1 MAIETVLGGGLP
13 KMPGMDS
20 AAVKAVRDSFV
31 GKWLGRW
38 AVLVGIIV
46 LVLGTTQGANLALQ
60 NFGLVLPWPLL
71 HNTLLFGLP
80 ALVIA
85 LQLANEWNAARNR
98 KAAMDLA
105 IKPAAVPT
113 GYFRIAPYLA
123 TDKDRKAFGRADQ
136 AHVRALGWLSDAD
149 TTPLYLTGDSG
160 AGKSSLLNAFVLPA
174 MLAQGWVISPVR
186 AGADAEAALRTALG
200 ATDGTASLREALEG
214 AVARAN
220 GKLLLVLDQFEEF
233 IILGT
238 PERHAGFAA
247 LVNDLGQRPLAGLK
261 LLLVLR
267 SDYQTGLDDIGLP
280 KLMQGFNFFQV
291 GRFNEV
297 AARGFVKGSK
307 LGLKDEALDRLVKSA
322 AEYDGTPGLVRPIT
336 LNMLGHVLT
345 TRGGSVVT
353 SLEANRLVRDY
364 VAQAVDNPAIRAWAP
379 RVLAGLLTEEGTKRA
394 RPEAELAAEAKLR
407 PAEARAVLIALAEAA
422 LARPLE
428 ATQSVW
434 ELSHDFV
441 ARAVAT
447 YLGRR
452 RAMALRTLASYA
464 APLVLLIGIVLG
476 GGVIVWNH
484 FAPGQAVAELF
495 RLGISIGRDAEGMTA
510 SATSEF
516 RAENLTAAVQL
527 LAKFPITRLS
537 LDGTSV
543 SDLSP
548 LQG

>member
-1 MAIETVLGGGLP
+1 
-13 KMPGMDS
+13 MPGMDP
-20 AAVKAVRDSFV
+20 AAVKAVRGSFV
-31 GKWLGRW
+31 GKLLGRW
-38 AVLVGIIV
+38 AVLLASIM
-46 LVLGTTQGANLALQ
+46 LVLASTRGADLALQ
-60 NFGLVLPWPLL
+60 YFGLGLPWPWL

-85 LQLANEWNAARNR
+85 LQLANEWRAARNR

-113 GYFRIAPYLA
+113 GYFRITPYLA
-123 TDKDRKAFGRADQ
+123 TDADRKAFARADQ
-136 AHVRALGWLSDAD
+136 AHVRALGWLTHADA
-149 TTPLYLTGDSG
+149 TPLYLTGDSG

-174 MLAQGWVISPVR
+174 MLAKGWVISPVR
-186 AGADAEAALRTALG
+186 AGADADAALRTVLG
-200 ATDGTASLREALEG
+200 ATDGSVPLRETLQA
-214 AVARAN
+214 AVAHAS

-233 IILGT
+233 IILGS
-238 PERHAGFAA
+238 PERHAGFAT

-267 SDYQTGLDDIGLP
+267 SDYQTGMDDIGLP
-280 KLMQGFNFFQV
+280 KLMQGINFFQV

-322 AEYDGTPGLVRPIT
+322 AEYDDSPGRVRPIT
-336 LNMLGHVLT
+336 LNVLGHVLT

-394 RPEAELAAEAKLR
+394 RPEAELAKEAKLR
-407 PAEARAVLIALAEAA
+407 PAEVRAVLIALAEAG

-452 RAMALRTLASYA
+452 RAVALRTLASYA

-476 GGVIVWNH
+476 GGVIGGNH
-484 FAPGQAVAELF
+484 FTSPPVLVAVRRQVPAALLQCQPQPVPPSLLRDDAELATF
-495 RLGISIGRDAEGMTA
+495 IIDLAAAGDDCRD
-510 SATSEF
+510 
-516 RAENLTAAVQL
+516 
-527 LAKFPITRLS
+527 K
-537 LDGTSV
+537 
-543 SDLSP
+543 
-548 LQG
+548 LQRVRGLEE